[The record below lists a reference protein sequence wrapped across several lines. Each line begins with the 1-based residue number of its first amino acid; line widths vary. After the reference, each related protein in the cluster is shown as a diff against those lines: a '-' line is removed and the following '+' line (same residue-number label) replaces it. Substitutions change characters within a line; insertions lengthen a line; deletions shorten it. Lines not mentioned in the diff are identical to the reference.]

1 MKRLLAY
8 LFLVLSLGILFNV
21 NAEDKPKSWIG
32 IEFIE
37 VTEDLI
43 KKKKLSIDTPKNII
57 VTGVVKTSAADEAK
71 ILPEDI
77 IISIDNNIIKKSQ
90 DLINLLKSTK
100 PGDIIS
106 AKIYRNGTIITKK
119 IKLKKYP
126 DPGFKAEWVAGSNKS
141 KDLTTTVYMLENT
154 ILTHPKDE
162 IFYPKYF
169 SKDLVNKY
177 KKKVVVACVQKNTS
191 KNILKLND
199 EIIAID
205 GEPLGYYFELTNK
218 PTKIKIKRNNKIIY
232 KTITPTIF
240 EAMNVR
246 HDCAPEYL
254 TFDCGLDYLD
264 SWRLQ
269 QKSKG
274 RGDAL
279 QKALDCM
286 KEASIVPFSSFSGK
300 KEDNFKMEILR
311 TYIGYLQYDDPN
323 KDLDKINKVLE
334 IAKVELK
341 EFEKFQKLYPN
352 HPMQKPY
359 NELITAITRATQ
371 WAAGSYSDDIKS
383 TKDTTIKTDKDT
395 VKSTKLALDKIIK
408 DKKINSPE
416 AIKFLTNKRTY
427 FKKANEYD
435 YLIKKYLEAKNTIN
449 WQKDDLDK
457 YFDNIYSGL
466 SDFYILQ
473 QKYEAG
479 IDVLNEGLKIAENNY
494 ENLYFK
500 NAYSEFSRN
509 KMLILMMFKTEILLN
524 ESKNFIKAL
533 SRHVS
538 HLESLSSR
546 DKERM
551 LEIDYDYYLD
561 ILLCLYLFDILGMEI
576 PDKINKTT
584 YYPLKQLDFIKANK
598 KYDFVFEY
606 PMSLSSLLQASVID
620 DDLKNFNFANNELAI
635 LFSKSAGDFKKLSA
649 IRSIAPMIISAYES
663 NGFYLKSDNF
673 IKFVEDV
680 FTLDEQIKNNPIIRE
695 QFVLFSHYQ
704 AQSAIRNNNI
714 EKAKKIYETGFEF
727 SKPNIIN
734 FSNYT
739 LYDVMVASKY
749 VPELYEIYFN
759 EKNYK
764 KLNRVNRSFISNDI
778 SNLSKKD
785 LKYISYLDLNSYK
798 VFKIYLKYFEEKNDK
813 KKFKMVKNHIIKKL
827 DKSIKQLKKNDARE
841 LLNLGTSRDLVL
853 REIAEIAQILIK
865 NSYKNEGT
873 EILNKIYPIII
884 DYFKEKSSAVVWK
897 PNIEDNVFGLIY
909 LDTAENYLKL
919 DKSFIKKAYKVAQIG
934 KNVFTSRDLNKA
946 ISKKKFKDKDG
957 LIEKYEKIQRELTVN
972 LRSAQFAPKEVAGN
986 TKISEELNNKNRKL
1000 QNEIEQLEKDI
1011 EKKIP
1016 SYFKITKIQTA
1027 KISELQKLLK
1037 KDELML
1043 DYYFYEKELKVVSI
1057 SNNKIEILSNKSD
1070 YKNLNKLNKEVRNTL
1085 IPLKGTIKPFAVNK
1099 SFNLNEETFLFLD
1112 KATKNYKNIIIIPD
1126 GPLNSMPLHAL
1137 ANAKSE
1143 NCLDCRNIK
1152 FNLHNHNFSYF
1163 PSADTFVNIDKV
1175 ANEFKAIKK
1184 DNTIVIKISNK
1195 KALETID
1202 KTKKI
1207 AKGLLSKIKINNKK
1221 LTDFKKENKT
1231 KISKTSNKS
1240 SDNLFYLGIGDPDLY
1255 SKIENTKINDEDK
1268 VMMLRSLFDA
1278 EAIDGNIIKQIYG
1291 PVAGSADEIKNV
1303 AKQLLPLKSKILLRE
1318 NANELN
1324 LKEIDLSSY
1333 KVIHFATHGEIS
1345 GALEGFN
1352 EPFLVLSPPTESSI
1366 EDGLLTMSEIM
1377 SLDTN
1382 ADLVVL
1388 SACNTAS
1395 GDEVGSEGLSG
1406 LTKSF
1411 FISGS
1416 KSVLVSNWYVE
1427 TYSAK
1432 EIVINLFKN
1441 LKNNSNLTIS
1451 NALNTTMLNM
1461 LNNQKDRSH
1470 PMFWAPFVLVG
1481 QNKKLSF

>member
-8 LFLVLSLGILFNV
+8 LFLVLSLGLLFNV
-21 NAEDKPKSWIG
+21 YAEDKPKSWIG
-32 IEFIE
+32 IEFRA
-37 VTEDLI
+37 VTEDFI
-43 KKKKLSIDTPKNII
+43 KINKLNTDTPKNII

-71 ILPEDI
+71 ILPGDV
-77 IISIDNNIIKKSQ
+77 IISMDNNVIKKTQ
-90 DLINLLKSTK
+90 DLIDFLITTQ
-100 PGDIIS
+100 PGDIIA
-106 AKIYRNGTIITKK
+106 AKIYRNGSLKTKK

-126 DPGFKAEWVAGSNKS
+126 DPGFKPEWVQGSKKL
-141 KDLTTTVYMLENT
+141 KDINEPFYGLENT
-154 ILTHPKDE
+154 LWSHRTNE

-169 SKDLVNKY
+169 PKNLVNKY
-177 KKKVVVACVQKNTS
+177 KGKAVVVCVQKNLS
-191 KNILKLND
+191 NNILKLND

-205 GEPLGYYFELTNK
+205 GVPLGSYFKLTSK
-218 PTKIKIKRNNKIIY
+218 PTKIKIKRNNKIIN
-232 KTITPTIF
+232 KTITPTLV
-240 EAMNVR
+240 ELMKVR
-246 HDCAPEYL
+246 HDCVPEYL
-254 TFDCGLDYLD
+254 TFDCGLDYMD
-264 SWRLQ
+264 SWKLP

-300 KEDNFKMEILR
+300 KEDNFKMDILR

-371 WAAGSYSDDIKS
+371 WAAGSYSDSLKS

-395 VKSTKLALDKIIK
+395 VKSTKLALEKIIK
-408 DKKINSPE
+408 NNKINSPE
-416 AIKFLTNKRTY
+416 ALKFLTNSRTY
-427 FKKANEYD
+427 LKKANEYD
-435 YLIKKYLEAKNTIN
+435 YLIKKYVEAKNTIN
-449 WQKDDLDK
+449 WQKDNLDK
-457 YFDNIYSGL
+457 YFDNIYTGL
-466 SDFYILQ
+466 SDVYILQ
-473 QKYEAG
+473 QKYEAS

-500 NAYSEFSRN
+500 SAYSEFSRN
-509 KMLILMMFKTEILLN
+509 KMLLLMMFKTEILLN
-524 ESKNFIKAL
+524 ESKNFIKVL

-538 HLESLSSR
+538 HLESLSPR
-546 DKERM
+546 DKEKM
-551 LEIDYDYYLD
+551 LEIDDDYYLD
-561 ILLCLYLFDILGMEI
+561 VLLCLYLFDILGMEI

-584 YYPLKQLDFIKANK
+584 YYPIKQLDFIKANNK
-598 KYDFVFEY
+598 KYDFIYEY
-606 PMSLSSLLQASVID
+606 PVSLSSLLQASVID
-620 DDLKNFNFANNELAI
+620 DDLKNFNFANNELSI
-635 LFSKSAGDFKKLSA
+635 LFSKSAGDPYKLEA
-649 IRSIAPMIISAYES
+649 IRAIAPMIISAYES

-680 FTLDEQIKNNPIIRE
+680 FTLDEQIKNNPTIRE

-714 EKAKKIYETGFEF
+714 EKAKKIYETGFEI

-813 KKFKMVKNHIIKKL
+813 KKFKMVKSHIIKKL
-827 DKSIKQLKKNDARE
+827 DKTIKQLKKNDGRE

-853 REIAEIAQILIK
+853 REITEIAEILIK
-865 NSYKNEGT
+865 NSYKTEGT

-884 DYFKEKSSAVVWK
+884 DYFKEKSSAAVWK

-909 LDTAENYLKL
+909 LDIAENYLKS
-919 DKSFIKKAYKVAQIG
+919 DKSFIKKAYEVAQIG
-934 KNVFTSRDLNKA
+934 KNIFTSRDLNKA
-946 ISKKKFKDKDG
+946 ISKKKFKDEDG

-972 LRSAQFAPKEVAGN
+972 LRSTQFAPKEVVGN

-1000 QNEIEQLEKDI
+1000 QNELELLEKDI
-1011 EKKIP
+1011 KKKIP
-1016 SYFKITKIQTA
+1016 RYFKLTKIQTA

-1037 KDELML
+1037 KDEVLL
-1043 DYYFYEKELKVVSI
+1043 DYYFYEKDLKVVFI
-1057 SNNKIEILSNKSD
+1057 SSNKVEILSNKSD

-1085 IPLKGTIKPFAVNK
+1085 IPSDGSIKPYAVNK
-1099 SFNLNEETFLFLD
+1099 SFNLNEETFLFLN
-1112 KATKNYKNIIIIPD
+1112 KATKNYKNIIVIPD
-1126 GPLNSMPLHAL
+1126 GPLNSLPLHAL
-1137 ANAKSE
+1137 AYEKSN

-1163 PSADTFVNIDKV
+1163 PSADSFTNI
-1175 ANEFKAIKK
+1175 
-1184 DNTIVIKISNK
+1184 
-1195 KALETID
+1195 ETIAED
-1202 KTKKI
+1202 YKKTKYLI
-1207 AKGLLSKIKINNKK
+1207 SDGKINNPLKDLKEKVVK
-1221 LTDFKKENKT
+1221 LTKK
-1231 KISKTSNKS
+1231 NKS
-1240 SDNLFYLGIGDPDLY
+1240 SKSEKTEINDLFYLGIGDPDLY

-1278 EAIDGNIIKQIYG
+1278 EAIDSNIIKQIYG

-1303 AKQLLPLKSKILLRE
+1303 AKQLSPLKSKILLRE

-1352 EPFLVLSPPTESSI
+1352 EPFLVLSPPTESSM

-1382 ADLVVL
+1382 ADLVIL

-1395 GDEVGSEGLSG
+1395 GDEVGSEGFSG